1 MPPRSAIVRFY
12 FDEDVLGLAKVVADL
27 RSDVTFPDDPG
38 KLVKG
43 RLRAP
48 CPITRGT
55 PDEEWIPNVTQSG
68 WLIVTKDSKISRRP
82 GEIRAVQDYGARL
95 IAINET
101 DERGTWAQ
109 LEILMHQWRKI
120 EALPLSGPFI
130 YSASRS
136 SLRRIDS
143 SGET

>member
-1 MPPRSAIVRFY
+1 M
-12 FDEDVLGLAKVVADL
+12 
-27 RSDVTFPDDPG
+27 
-38 KLVKG
+38 
-43 RLRAP
+43 
-48 CPITRGT
+48 
-55 PDEEWIPNVTQSG
+55 
-68 WLIVTKDSKISRRP
+68 TKDSKISRRP